1 MDYFE
6 NAKYII
12 DDELEGIRKDV
23 TEIINGDIEKYK
35 NFSIKRNDN
44 NQTAGTNIY
53 SFRQFLN
60 NYNIAIN
67 VFGLHSELDCKGSFN
82 RFITSQFQE
91 LSMRL

>member
-12 DDELEGIRKDV
+12 DDELEGVRKEV
-23 TEIINGDIEKYK
+23 AEIINSDIEKYK
-35 NFSIKRNDN
+35 EFSIKRNDC
-44 NQTAGTNIY
+44 NQIAGTNIY
-53 SFRQFLN
+53 SFRAFLN
-60 NYNIAIN
+60 DYSIAIN
-67 VFGLHSELDCKGSFN
+67 VFGLYSELDCRGSFN